1 MNKKLLTLLSSTIAA
16 LALTSCGVTEAKEY
30 DFAGLGYQDRDY
42 IALKHVL
49 VNMSVGDK
57 KALEIETFPT
67 AYKTSSLT
75 FTSLNPSVATVN
87 AKGEVTAI
95 ERGVTDVVVSS
106 KDEEY
111 SAKVKVVVSKKS
123 SITGVKDALDAI
135 NAKYED
141 ASHVAP
147 TKVVRYEYSHER
159 YYCEGVLDHGMDSY
173 EAMGFNAETGYFF
186 VEGPSVYYKTQK
198 GAPEVMDGKWIFY
211 PVNYGV
217 KTRLIHIT
225 PKGKNYYDLNTA
237 NYNSYDRIIK
247 DIMNF
252 FFVSGEKIVND
263 LLEDYDGA
271 EMLNDLVGYSQ
282 TKFYA
287 VDDKSVYLQYGGTDD
302 GYVVDADEELNYFDI
317 PAGTEYSIKMNEE
330 VLNYDAL
337 TLGLDVQ
344 NSMYYEL
351 NGKKWERQFN
361 RSQYFDNDFEEYKVQ
376 DPKNNGYVE
385 VDSLYDL

>member
-49 VNMSVGDK
+49 VNMSVGQK
-57 KALEIETFPT
+57 KALDIETFPT

-75 FTSLNPSVATVN
+75 FTSLNPGVATVN
-87 AKGEVTAI
+87 AKGEVAAI
-95 ERGVTDVVVSS
+95 EQGVTDVVVSS

-123 SITGVKDALDAI
+123 SKDGVQDALNAI

-173 EAMGFNAETGYFF
+173 EAMGFNAKTGYFF

-271 EMLNDLVGYSQ
+271 EMLNDLVRYTQ

-302 GYVVDADEELNYFDI
+302 GYVVDANDELNYFDI
-317 PAGTEYSIKMNEE
+317 PAGTEYSVKMNEE

>member
-49 VNMSVGDK
+49 VNMSVGEK
-57 KALEIETFPT
+57 KSLEIETFPT
-67 AYKTSSLT
+67 AYKSSSLT
-75 FTSLNPSVATVN
+75 FTSLDSTVATVN
-87 AKGEVTAI
+87 AKGEVTGVQQ
-95 ERGVTDVVVSS
+95 GVTDVVVAS

-111 SAKVKVVVSKKS
+111 SAKIKVVVSKKS
-123 SITGVKDALDAI
+123 SKTGVSGALDAI

-141 ASHVAP
+141 ESHVAP

-211 PVNYGV
+211 PVNYGI

-225 PKGKNYYDLNTA
+225 PKGKNFYDLNTA
-237 NYNSYDRIIK
+237 NYSSYDRIIK

-271 EMLNDLVGYSQ
+271 EMLNDLIGYSQ

-302 GYVVDADEELNYFDI
+302 GYVVDADDELNYFDI

-351 NGKKWERQFN
+351 NGKKWERQFH
-361 RSQYFDNDFEEYKVQ
+361 RSQYFDNEFEEYKVQ